1 MKLALRILSLISIWL
16 LLTQASNAQGIG
28 HFFPG
33 QSSSVPTT
41 SAPAST
47 PLIEIPGGDSP
58 GRLSSAVEIA
68 IVLTLVTLL
77 PSLLMS
83 VTSFL
88 RIIIVLSFVRRAM
101 GVQELP
107 PNPVLAGLA
116 LFLTIFIMFP
126 VGSKVYD
133 GAVQPYLDGKLSL
146 MGAGDEASK
155 HLSEF
160 LLKQTRETDLALFV
174 ELSKMERPE
183 SVADLPLRVII
194 PSFILSELKT
204 SFQMGFIIFLPFLVI
219 DLVVSSILL
228 SMGMFML
235 PPVVISTPFK
245 LLLFILVDGW
255 NLVIRSLVTS
265 FSM

>member
-1 MKLALRILSLISIWL
+1 MKLALRIFSLISIWL
-16 LLTQASNAQGIG
+16 LLTQTSQAQGIG
-28 HFFPG
+28 HVFSG
-33 QSSSVPTT
+33 SSSAP
-41 SAPAST
+41 SASAALT
-47 PLIEIPGGDSP
+47 EITGADSP

-116 LFLTIFIMFP
+116 LFLTLFIMFP
-126 VGSKVYD
+126 VGSKIYD
-133 GAVQPYLDGKLSL
+133 GAVQPYLDGKLS
-146 MGAGDEASK
+146 MMAAGDEASK

-183 SVADLPLRVII
+183 SVEDLPLRVII

-255 NLVIRSLVTS
+255 NLVIRSLVSS